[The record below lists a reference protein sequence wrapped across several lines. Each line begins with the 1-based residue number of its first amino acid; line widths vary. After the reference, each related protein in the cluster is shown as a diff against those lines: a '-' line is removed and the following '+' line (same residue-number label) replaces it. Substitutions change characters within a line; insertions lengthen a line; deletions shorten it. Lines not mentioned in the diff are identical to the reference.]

1 MVTVSVPN
9 RHYRGVIGGVSF
21 ENGKGVFEDVELA
34 KSIAKEFG
42 FDVIEAEAPAAVEVD
57 EKPKARR
64 PRKAKDGE

>member
-1 MVTVSVPN
+1 MVTVLVPN

-21 ENGKGVFEDVELA
+21 ENGKGVFENVELA

-42 FDVIEAEAPAAVEVD
+42 FEIVEPEAPEAVEVD

-64 PRKAKDGE
+64 PRKTKEGE